1 MISRRP
7 AASRLLDDWGR
18 RLRASRWRL
27 GSETAGLPNPESRI
41 PSPESRVPGPDAIF
55 LALGHTIRACSL
67 PVALFEDLLSAF
79 RQDVVTTRYAT
90 WADVMD
96 YCRRSA
102 NPVGRLVLR
111 VAGHADAGLDR
122 ASDAVC
128 TALQLTN
135 FWQDLERDWRKGR
148 LYVPRDERERF
159 GAREADLDARVMSA
173 AWREALSE
181 MAARTRRAVRRR
193 PRRLRRPGRTPS
205 VRVATHLAR
214 RDARI
219 LDRLERAGFD
229 VFRARPTLGSSDI
242 PALLWGAVAW
252 GRPRAGLSI
261 AMARRNTNFYYSFV
275 VLPEHKRHAIIAV
288 WDFCRAVDDDVDERA
303 GQLGTEESRREAAA
317 SMAGWRD
324 ELAACYEGRQP
335 RTPQGMALAPHI
347 AAFKLPRQPLEDV
360 IDGVEMDLDRPRFR
374 TFDELRGYCLR
385 VASAVGLVCIEIFG
399 YHESP
404 VPAVRD
410 RSRHRAPVD
419 QHPSRSRARPG
430 RRASVSAD

>member
-1 MISRRP
+1 MPPDAGREAVASAYAACERIARRHYENFPVASILLP
-7 AASRLLDDWGR
+7 ASMRPHIAAIYAFARSADDFADEGDRPPALRLALLDDWGG
-18 RLRASRWRL
+18 RLRASVN
-27 GSETAGLPNPESRI
+27 GSAARQPSPESRIPNPESRV
-41 PSPESRVPGPDAIF
+41 PSPGPDAIF

-67 PVALFEDLLSAF
+67 PVSLFEDLLSAF

-111 VAGHADAGLDR
+111 VAGHADEGLDR

-181 MAARTRRAVRRR
+181 MAARTRRLFAEGRAVCDGLGG
-193 PRRLRRPGRTPS
+193 RLRYELRLTWLGGM
-205 VRVATHLAR
+205 RV
-214 RDARI
+214 

-229 VFRARPTLGSSDI
+229 VFRARPSLGSSDI

-252 GRPRAGLSI
+252 GRPR
-261 AMARRNTNFYYSFV
+261 
-275 VLPEHKRHAIIAV
+275 
-288 WDFCRAVDDDVDERA
+288 
-303 GQLGTEESRREAAA
+303 
-317 SMAGWRD
+317 
-324 ELAACYEGRQP
+324 
-335 RTPQGMALAPHI
+335 
-347 AAFKLPRQPLEDV
+347 
-360 IDGVEMDLDRPRFR
+360 
-374 TFDELRGYCLR
+374 
-385 VASAVGLVCIEIFG
+385 
-399 YHESP
+399 P
-404 VPAVRD
+404 V
-410 RSRHRAPVD
+410 
-419 QHPSRSRARPG
+419 
-430 RRASVSAD
+430 

>member
-1 MISRRP
+1 MPTDAGRDAVTRAYAVCERIARRHYENFPVASILLP
-7 AASRLLDDWGR
+7 ASMRPHIAAIYAFARSADDFADEGDLPPARRLALLDDWGR
-18 RLRASRWRL
+18 RLRASAPDVV
-27 GSETAGLPNPESRI
+27 GQAG
-41 PSPESRVPGPDAIF
+41 PESRVPSPAPEAIF
-55 LALGHTIRACSL
+55 LALSHTIRACSL

-111 VAGHADAGLDR
+111 VAGHAEEGLDR

-181 MAARTRRAVRRR
+181 MAARTRRLFAEGRAVCDGLGG
-193 PRRLRRPGRTPS
+193 RLRYELRLTWLGGM
-205 VRVATHLAR
+205 RV
-214 RDARI
+214 

-229 VFRARPTLGSSDI
+229 VFRARPSLGSSDI

-252 GRPRAGLSI
+252 GRPR
-261 AMARRNTNFYYSFV
+261 
-275 VLPEHKRHAIIAV
+275 
-288 WDFCRAVDDDVDERA
+288 
-303 GQLGTEESRREAAA
+303 
-317 SMAGWRD
+317 
-324 ELAACYEGRQP
+324 
-335 RTPQGMALAPHI
+335 
-347 AAFKLPRQPLEDV
+347 
-360 IDGVEMDLDRPRFR
+360 
-374 TFDELRGYCLR
+374 
-385 VASAVGLVCIEIFG
+385 
-399 YHESP
+399 
-404 VPAVRD
+404 PA
-410 RSRHRAPVD
+410 
-419 QHPSRSRARPG
+419 
-430 RRASVSAD
+430 